1 MSRKKKA
8 QEELMKTHVLNLNEI
23 RDAEKKDIRERRRKI
38 PKLFLIIGIV
48 LIIVGVSI
56 SSLFAYLNTKKRNT
70 VPYKKDKTKLTC
82 ISNLMSTYYK
92 VDVHTETIYSFEND
106 KLKESVSKV
115 TSKPNGEVNYLEIL
129 KKDLNTNSTYMT
141 DVYEDPKNGVSY
153 KVNMVSK
160 KELYL
165 EFTIDYTYFKDATKQ
180 LVINNYSNV
189 PINTNKDTYD
199 NVKKQAEQYGA
210 LCN

>member
-1 MSRKKKA
+1 
-8 QEELMKTHVLNLNEI
+8 
-23 RDAEKKDIRERRRKI
+23 
-38 PKLFLIIGIV
+38 
-48 LIIVGVSI
+48 
-56 SSLFAYLNTKKRNT
+56 
-70 VPYKKDKTKLTC
+70 
-82 ISNLMSTYYK
+82 
-92 VDVHTETIYSFEND
+92 
-106 KLKESVSKV
+106 
-115 TSKPNGEVNYLEIL
+115 
-129 KKDLNTNSTYMT
+129 
-141 DVYEDPKNGVSY
+141 
-153 KVNMVSK
+153 MVSK